1 MKTKKTVTVLADTKT
16 TFEVTFAE
24 GFGEL
29 LDCMDICDPDSNAR
43 GWIEEK
49 IEGMRKYQA
58 EKGYPCVSVHFS
70 WRRGY
75 TSTVRIE
82 CKATNSF
89 CDVSGAKEFCGYNSY
104 WENTHQ
110 QAVATARIK
119 ELIK

>member
-1 MKTKKTVTVLADTKT
+1 MKTKKNVLADTKT

-29 LDCMDICDPDSNAR
+29 LDCIGVFNANNTAR
-43 GWIEEK
+43 QWVEEK
-49 IEGMRKYQA
+49 IENLKRYQT

-75 TSTVRIE
+75 TSTVKIE
-82 CKATNSF
+82 CKAQNGFTEARW
-89 CDVSGAKEFCGYNSY
+89 VKEINDYNY
-104 WENTHQ
+104 LWENTHKE
-110 QAVATARIK
+110 AVATARIK